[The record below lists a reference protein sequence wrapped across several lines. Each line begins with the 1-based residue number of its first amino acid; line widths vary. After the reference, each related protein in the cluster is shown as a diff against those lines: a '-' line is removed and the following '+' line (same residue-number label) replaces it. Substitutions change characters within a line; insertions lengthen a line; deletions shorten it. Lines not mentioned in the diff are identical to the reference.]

1 MCELLTEK
9 IDVAKNVDLELL
21 RAKILEIKQ
30 VMFMRAYLIQCK
42 LTYIFA
48 ECGIAFRIVPNFK
61 GAPVQG
67 FIKPIDKVFY

>member
-30 VMFMRAYLIQCK
+30 VMFMRA
-42 LTYIFA
+42 
-48 ECGIAFRIVPNFK
+48 N
-61 GAPVQG
+61 
-67 FIKPIDKVFY
+67 